1 MINKESIHMM
11 KEGVILINCARGSLA
26 GLDALIAGIE
36 GILDMA
42 EHEKGQWEVCAK

>member
-11 KEGVILINCARGSLA
+11 KDGV
-26 GLDALIAGIE
+26 
-36 GILDMA
+36 ILDMA